1 MKYISIDIETTGLD
15 PEFCNVLSIGAII
28 EDSTNPLPY
37 EECPKFHA
45 AILRHE
51 LNGSPRAI
59 TMNAKLIADIG
70 AYMEPATPTSR
81 EELEKE
87 TGMIFLNPEEVV
99 EAFYHFLYLNGMVPV
114 DLNINLME
122 AVHKTNRDGKSVPVL
137 TSRMK
142 PVTITC
148 AGKNFSTFD
157 KLFLERLPRWKQ
169 AIRIKQRVLDPA
181 IMFVDWKQDTEVPNL
196 NKCKER
202 AGIKGLVTHNALEDA
217 WDVIEVLRTKY

>member
-15 PEFCNVLSIGAII
+15 PELCNVLSIGAVI
-28 EDSTNPLPY
+28 EDSANPLPY

-70 AYMEPATPTSR
+70 AYMEPATTTSR
-81 EELEKE
+81 MELEKE
-87 TGMIFLNPEEVV
+87 TGMLFLNPDEVV
-99 EAFYHFLYLNGMVPV
+99 EAFYEFLYLNSVV
-114 DLNINLME
+114 DNITIDHTGPWRLG
-122 AVHKTNRDGKSVPVL
+122 RSGKSIPAL
-137 TSRMK
+137 SSRMK
-142 PVTITC
+142 PVSITC

-181 IMFVDWKQDTEVPNL
+181 ILFVDWKQDEDLPNL
-196 NKCKER
+196 LKCKER
-202 AGIKGLVTHNALEDA
+202 AGIQGIVTHNALEDA
-217 WDVIEVLRTKY
+217 WDVVEVLRTKY

>member
-15 PEFCNVLSIGAII
+15 PETCNVLSIGAII
-28 EDSTNPLPY
+28 EDSANPLPY
-37 EECPKFHA
+37 DECPKFHA

-51 LNGSPRAI
+51 LYGSPRAI

-70 AYMEPATPTSR
+70 SYMEPANTTSR

-87 TGMIFLNPEEVV
+87 TGMIFLNPGEVV
-99 EAFYHFLYLNGMVPV
+99 EAFYEFLFLNGIV
-114 DLNINLME
+114 DNADFTLP
-122 AVHKTNRDGKSVPVL
+122 HKLGRSGKSVPAL
-137 TSRMK
+137 SSRMT

-181 IMFVDWKQDTEVPNL
+181 ILYVDWKEDSEVPNL

-217 WDVIEVLRTKY
+217 WDVIEVLRKKY

>member
-1 MKYISIDIETTGLD
+1 M
-15 PEFCNVLSIGAII
+15 AI
-28 EDSTNPLPY
+28 T
-37 EECPKFHA
+37 
-45 AILRHE
+45 RHE
-51 LNGSPRAI
+51 LYGSPRAI
-59 TMNAKLIADIG
+59 TMNAELIANIG
-70 AYMEPATPTSR
+70 SYMEPATPISR

-87 TGMIFLNPEEVV
+87 TGMLFLNPEEVV
-99 EAFYHFLYLNGMVPV
+99 EAFYEFLFLNGIV
-114 DLNINLME
+114 DN
-122 AVHKTNRDGKSVPVL
+122 ADFTGPHKLGRSGKSVPAL
-137 TSRMK
+137 SSRMK

-181 IMFVDWKQDTEVPNL
+181 ILFVDWKQDTEVPNL

>member
-28 EDSTNPLPY
+28 EDSANPLPY

-51 LNGSPRAI
+51 LYGSPRAI
-59 TMNAKLIADIG
+59 TMNAELIADIG
-70 AYMEPATPTSR
+70 SYMEPKTETTRA
-81 EELEKE
+81 ELEAN
-87 TGMIFLNPEEVV
+87 TGMTFWYPENVV
-99 EAFYHFLYLNGMVPV
+99 AAFYRFLYENG
-114 DLNINLME
+114 IAE
-122 AVHKTNRDGKSVPVL
+122 
-137 TSRMK
+137 TSEIASSMK

-181 IMFVDWKQDTEVPNL
+181 ILYVDWKEDEDVPNL

-217 WDVIEVLRTKY
+217 WDVIEVLRKKY

>member
-28 EDSTNPLPY
+28 EDSANPLPY

-51 LNGSPRAI
+51 LYGSPRAI

-70 AYMEPATPTSR
+70 SYMEPATSTSR

-87 TGMIFLNPEEVV
+87 TGMLFLNPEEVV
-99 EAFYHFLYLNGMVPV
+99 EAFYEFLFLNGIV
-114 DLNINLME
+114 DNADFTGPHRLG
-122 AVHKTNRDGKSVPVL
+122 RSGKSVPAL
-137 TSRMK
+137 YSRMK

-181 IMFVDWKQDTEVPNL
+181 ILFVDWKQDTEVPNL

-217 WDVIEVLRTKY
+217 WDVVEVLRTKY

>member
-15 PEFCNVLSIGAII
+15 PETCNVLSIGAII
-28 EDSTNPLPY
+28 EDSANPLPY

-45 AILRHE
+45 AITRHE
-51 LNGSPRAI
+51 LYGSPRAI
-59 TMNAKLIADIG
+59 TMNANLIADIG
-70 AYMEPATPTSR
+70 SYMEPATPTSR

-87 TGMIFLNPEEVV
+87 TGMLFLNPGEVV
-99 EAFYHFLYLNGMVPV
+99 EAFYEFLFLNGIV
-114 DLNINLME
+114 DNADFTLP
-122 AVHKTNRDGKSVPVL
+122 HKLGRSGKSVPAL
-137 TSRMK
+137 SSRMN

-181 IMFVDWKQDTEVPNL
+181 ILYVDWKEDSEVPNL

-217 WDVIEVLRTKY
+217 WDVIEVLRKKY

>member
-15 PEFCNVLSIGAII
+15 SEVCNVLSIGAII
-28 EDSTNPLPY
+28 EDSANPLPY

-51 LNGSPRAI
+51 LYGSPRAI

-70 AYMEPATPTSR
+70 SYMEPATSSTR

-87 TGMIFLNPEEVV
+87 TGMMFLQPEDVV
-99 EAFYHFLYLNGMVPV
+99 EAFYEFLFINGMVDNADFTGPHR
-114 DLNINLME
+114 LG
-122 AVHKTNRDGKSVPVL
+122 RSGKSVPAL
-137 TSRMK
+137 YSKMK

-181 IMFVDWKQDTEVPNL
+181 ILYVDWNEDLEVPNL

-217 WDVIEVLRTKY
+217 WDVIEVLRKKY

>member
-28 EDSTNPLPY
+28 EDSANPLPY
-37 EECPKFHA
+37 EECPKFHV
-45 AILRHE
+45 AITRHE
-51 LNGSPRAI
+51 LYGSPRAI
-59 TMNAKLIADIG
+59 TMNAELIANIG
-70 AYMEPATPTSR
+70 SYMEPATPISR

-87 TGMIFLNPEEVV
+87 TGMLFLNPEEVV
-99 EAFYHFLYLNGMVPV
+99 EAFYEFLFLNGIV
-114 DLNINLME
+114 DNADLTGPRKLG
-122 AVHKTNRDGKSVPVL
+122 RSGKSVPAL
-137 TSRMK
+137 SSKMK

-181 IMFVDWKQDTEVPNL
+181 ILFVDWKQDTEVPNL

-217 WDVIEVLRTKY
+217 WDVIEVLRKKY

>member
-15 PEFCNVLSIGAII
+15 PEKCDVLSIGAII
-28 EDSTNPLPY
+28 EDSANPLPY

-51 LNGSPRAI
+51 LYGSPRAI
-59 TMNAKLIADIG
+59 TMNAELIANIG

-87 TGMIFLNPEEVV
+87 TGMIFLQPEEVV
-99 EAFYHFLYLNGMVPV
+99 EAFYEFLFLNGIV
-114 DLNINLME
+114 DN
-122 AVHKTNRDGKSVPVL
+122 ADFTGPHKLGRSGKSVPAL
-137 TSRMK
+137 HSKMK

-157 KLFLERLPRWKQ
+157 KLFLEKLLRWKQ

-181 IMFVDWKQDTEVPNL
+181 ILYVDWKEDEDLPNL

-202 AGIKGLVTHNALEDA
+202 AGINGLVTHNALEDA
-217 WDVIEVLRTKY
+217 WDVIEVLRKKY

>member
-15 PEFCNVLSIGAII
+15 PERCDVLSIGAII
-28 EDSTNPLPY
+28 EDSANPLPY

-59 TMNAKLIADIG
+59 TMNADLIASIG
-70 AYMEPATPTSR
+70 SYMEPKTETTRA
-81 EELEKE
+81 ELEAS
-87 TGMIFLNPEEVV
+87 TGMTFWYPETVV
-99 EAFYHFLYLNGMVPV
+99 QAFYRFLYENGIVETPEM
-114 DLNINLME
+114 
-122 AVHKTNRDGKSVPVL
+122 S
-137 TSRMK
+137 SSMK
-142 PVTITC
+142 PVSITC

-181 IMFVDWKQDTEVPNL
+181 ILYVDWNEDLEVPNL

-217 WDVIEVLRTKY
+217 WDVIEVLRKKY

>member
-28 EDSTNPLPY
+28 EDSANPLPY

-59 TMNAKLIADIG
+59 TMNAKLISDIG
-70 AYMEPATPTSR
+70 AYMEPTSSVSR
-81 EELEKE
+81 VSLEKE
-87 TGMIFLNPEEVV
+87 TGMIFLNPGDVV
-99 EAFYHFLYLNGMVPV
+99 EAFYEFLYLNGIV
-114 DLNINLME
+114 DNITIDYTGAWKLG
-122 AVHKTNRDGKSVPVL
+122 RSGKSVPAL
-137 TSRMK
+137 SSRMT
-142 PVTITC
+142 PVSITC